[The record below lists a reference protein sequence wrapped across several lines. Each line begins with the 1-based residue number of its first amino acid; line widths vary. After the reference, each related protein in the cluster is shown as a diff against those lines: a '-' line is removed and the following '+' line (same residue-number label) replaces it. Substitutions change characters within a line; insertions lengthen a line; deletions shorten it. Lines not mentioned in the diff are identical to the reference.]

1 MSFTRCSC
9 SGRFSA
15 SDGRQT
21 SLAPGGGCAPL
32 PAPPL
37 VYMGEV
43 SSDSE
48 LPSRPRIGWTF
59 TAAEPGVYAGHELD
73 AGGALVCIGVAPAEW
88 AALAGPLDMSGYVTF
103 NDAATP
109 AMPGVMSPA
118 DKAKLNSIEEGANRY
133 VLPKATDVLLG
144 GVYVDPALD
153 RASDNP
159 VENRAVKRQLDEKAN
174 AADIDVITNADILR
188 ILTGG

>member
-32 PAPPL
+32 PAPAL
-37 VYMGEV
+37 VYMGKF
-43 SSDSE
+43 SSEAE
-48 LPSRPRIGWTF
+48 LPSSPRIGWTF
-59 TAAEPGVYAGHELD
+59 VADDPVRCFGFDLNAGD
-73 AGGALVCIGVAPAEW
+73 ALVCIGMAPAEW
-88 AALAGPLDMSGYVTF
+88 TALSAPIDQSMFVTF
-103 NDAATP
+103 GDVATHYT
-109 AMPGVMSPA
+109 PGVMSPA
-118 DKAKLNSIEEGANRY
+118 DKAKLDSVEEGANRY
-133 VLPKATDVLLG
+133 VLPKATASLLG

-153 RASDNP
+153 RGSDNP
-159 VENRAVKRQLDEKAN
+159 VENRAVKSQLDEKAN

>member
-32 PAPPL
+32 PAPAL
-37 VYMGEV
+37 VYMGKF
-43 SSDSE
+43 SSEAE

-59 TAAEPGVYAGHELD
+59 VADDPVRCFGFDLNAGD
-73 AGGALVCIGVAPAEW
+73 ALVCIGMAPAEW
-88 AALAGPLDMSGYVTF
+88 TAFAGPLDMSGYVTF

-109 AMPGVMSPA
+109 TMPGVMSPA

-144 GVYVDPALD
+144 GVYVDPVLD

-159 VENRAVKRQLDEKAN
+159 VENRAVKSQLDEKAN

>member
-1 MSFTRCSC
+1 M
-9 SGRFSA
+9 
-15 SDGRQT
+15 
-21 SLAPGGGCAPL
+21 APGQGCGPL
-32 PAPPL
+32 PLPPL
-37 VYMGEV
+37 VYVGKF
-43 SSDSE
+43 SSEAE
-48 LPSRPRIGWTF
+48 LPSSPRIGWTF
-59 TAAEPGVYAGHELD
+59 VADGPVRCFGFDLNAGD
-73 AGGALVCIGVAPAEW
+73 ALVCIGMAPAEW
-88 AALAGPLDMSGYVTF
+88 TALAGPLDMSGYVTF

-109 AMPGVMSPA
+109 TMPGVMSPA

-159 VENRAVKRQLDEKAN
+159 VENRAVKSKLDEKAN

>member
-32 PAPPL
+32 PLPPL
-37 VYMGEV
+37 VYVGKF
-43 SSDSE
+43 SSEAE
-48 LPSRPRIGWTF
+48 LPSSPRIGWTF
-59 TAAEPGVYAGHELD
+59 VADEPVRCFGFDLNAGD
-73 AGGALVCIGVAPAEW
+73 ALVCIGMAPAEW
-88 AALAGPLDMSGYVTF
+88 TALAGPLDMSGYVTF

-109 AMPGVMSPA
+109 TMPGVMSPA
-118 DKAKLNSIEEGANRY
+118 DKAKLDGIEPGANRY
-133 VLPKATDVLLG
+133 VLPKATAVLLG

>member
-1 MSFTRCSC
+1 MSFSRCSC
-9 SGRFSA
+9 SGQFSA
-15 SDGRQT
+15 ADGRQT

-32 PAPPL
+32 PLPPL
-37 VYMGEV
+37 VYVGKF
-43 SSDSE
+43 SSESE
-48 LPSRPRIGWTF
+48 LPSSPRIGWTF
-59 TAAEPGVYAGHELD
+59 VADGPVSCFGYVLNEGD
-73 AGGALVCIGVAPAEW
+73 ALVCTGMAPAEW
-88 AALAGPLDMSGYVTF
+88 TALSAPIDQSLFVTF
-103 NDAATP
+103 SDYATSSV
-109 AMPGVMSPA
+109 PGVMSPA
-118 DKAKLNSIEEGANRY
+118 DKAKLDGVEPGANRY
-133 VLPKATDVLLG
+133 VLPKATAVLLG

>member
-32 PAPPL
+32 PLPPL
-37 VYMGEV
+37 VYVGKF
-43 SSDSE
+43 SSESE
-48 LPSRPRIGWTF
+48 LPSSPRIGWTF
-59 TAAEPGVYAGHELD
+59 VADEPVRCFGFDLNAGD
-73 AGGALVCIGVAPAEW
+73 ALVCIGMAPAEW
-88 AALAGPLDMSGYVTF
+88 TALAGPLDMSGYVTF

-109 AMPGVMSPA
+109 TMPGVMSPA

-174 AADIDVITNADILR
+174 AADILTISNAEILE

>member
-32 PAPPL
+32 PAPSL
-37 VYMGEV
+37 VYMGKF
-43 SSDSE
+43 SSEAE
-48 LPSRPRIGWTF
+48 LPSSPRIGWTF
-59 TAAEPGVYAGHELD
+59 VADDPVRCFGFDLNAGD
-73 AGGALVCIGVAPAEW
+73 ALVCIGMAPAEW
-88 AALAGPLDMSGYVTF
+88 TALAGPFDMSGYVTF

-109 AMPGVMSPA
+109 TMPGVMSPA

-133 VLPKATDVLLG
+133 VLPKATASRLG

-153 RASDNP
+153 SSSDNP
-159 VENRAVKRQLDEKAN
+159 VENRAIVGELDEKAN
-174 AADIDVITNADILR
+174 AADFLTITNAEILY
-188 ILTGG
+188 IVTGG

>member
-32 PAPPL
+32 PAPAL
-37 VYMGEV
+37 VYMGKF
-43 SSDSE
+43 SSEAE
-48 LPSRPRIGWTF
+48 LPSSPRLGWTF
-59 TAAEPGVYAGHELD
+59 VADDPVRCFGFDLNAGD
-73 AGGALVCIGVAPAEW
+73 ALVCIGMAPSEW
-88 AALAGPLDMSGYVTF
+88 TALAGPLDMSGYVTF

-109 AMPGVMSPA
+109 TMPGVMSPA

-133 VLPKATDVLLG
+133 VLPKATASLLG

-153 RASDNP
+153 RGSDNP
-159 VENRAVKRQLDEKAN
+159 VENRAISGELDEKAN
-174 AADIDVITNADILR
+174 AADILTISNAEILE